1 MPKTILVVEDT
12 VDTRELIHLY
22 LTNEDFTV
30 ITSADGG
37 EGLYRAKS
45 DHPDLII
52 TDINMP
58 NLSGLDMIK
67 QLREESETAKTPI
80 IALTAYGKDFSE
92 QALSAGASDTMQKP
106 FEFDA
111 LVALVKSLLKQ
122 SEAAPSS
129 NKSE

>member
-1 MPKTILVVEDT
+1 MPETILVVEDT
-12 VDTRELIHLY
+12 VDTRELLHLY
-22 LTNEDFTV
+22 LTKEDFTV
-30 ITSADGG
+30 IIAADGG

-45 DHPDLII
+45 DHPNLII

-67 QLREESETAKTPI
+67 QLREEPELLKIPI

-92 QALSAGASDTMQKP
+92 QAMSAGANDTMQKP

-111 LVALVKSLLKQ
+111 LVALVKSLLK
-122 SEAAPSS
+122 
-129 NKSE
+129 

>member
-1 MPKTILVVEDT
+1 MPKTILIVEDT
-12 VDTRELIHLY
+12 VDTRELLHLY
-22 LTNEDFTV
+22 LTKEDFTV

-67 QLREESETAKTPI
+67 QLREDSKFDRTPI

-92 QALSAGASDTMQKP
+92 EAISMGASNTMQKP

-111 LVALVKSLLKQ
+111 LVAMVKSLLKQ
-122 SEAAPSS
+122 S
-129 NKSE
+129 

>member
-1 MPKTILVVEDT
+1 MSKTILIVEDT
-12 VDTRELIHLY
+12 VDTRELLHLY
-22 LTNEDFTV
+22 LTKEDFTV

-67 QLREESETAKTPI
+67 QLREEAEFAKTPI

-92 QALSAGASDTMQKP
+92 QAMSAGASETMQKP

-122 SEAAPSS
+122 S
-129 NKSE
+129 